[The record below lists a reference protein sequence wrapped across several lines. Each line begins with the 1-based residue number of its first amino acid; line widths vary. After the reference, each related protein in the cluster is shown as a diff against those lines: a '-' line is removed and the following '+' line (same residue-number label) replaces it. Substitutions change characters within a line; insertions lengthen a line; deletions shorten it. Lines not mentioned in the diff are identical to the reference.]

1 MKYRARL
8 IAVVSAI
15 IGTALFVYVLA
26 QTGASEIWH
35 NITNLGAGLLIIL
48 LISSIR
54 YLARSYAW
62 LRCTSVGER
71 AGERAVGFSALLRA
85 RIAGEAI
92 GDLTFG
98 PVVAEP
104 MRIVALGNRLS
115 VSSGVSSLAVEHIS
129 YAMTS
134 SLMVAA
140 GSILLLA
147 GIGLSGSLR
156 TAMIL
161 SLLLVLS
168 VIVVFVLL
176 ICRRV
181 KLGSMLLGRLLNK
194 NLKNAFS
201 GKLAYLS
208 QLEEYVFDFFSTRP
222 KDFFLL
228 IASHAVFHLAGIL
241 EIYATLKLIGFDIS
255 LTNAFI
261 LESVNRTIN
270 IMFTF
275 VPALIGVDEAGSGL
289 VAASLGI
296 GATAG
301 VSLAIIRKIRMFFW
315 IALGLV
321 FLYTRNDSKSKS

>member
-1 MKYRARL
+1 M
-8 IAVVSAI
+8 I
-15 IGTALFVYVLA
+15 I
-26 QTGASEIWH
+26 
-35 NITNLGAGLLIIL
+35 
-48 LISSIR
+48 
-54 YLARSYAW
+54 
-62 LRCTSVGER
+62 
-71 AGERAVGFSALLRA
+71 
-85 RIAGEAI
+85 
-92 GDLTFG
+92 
-98 PVVAEP
+98 
-104 MRIVALGNRLS
+104 
-115 VSSGVSSLAVEHIS
+115 
-129 YAMTS
+129 
-134 SLMVAA
+134 
-140 GSILLLA
+140 
-147 GIGLSGSLR
+147 
-156 TAMIL
+156 

-201 GKLAYLS
+201 GRIAYLS
-208 QLEEYVFDFFSTRP
+208 QLEDYVFDFFSTRP

-228 IASHAVFHLAGIL
+228 IASHAVFHFAGIL

-255 LTNAFI
+255 PTNAFI

-315 IALGLV
+315 IALGLI
-321 FLYTRNDSKSKS
+321 FLLTRNDSESKS